1 MEKSLIIEKSEK
13 LIAYSDAKTN
23 NKNSFLPRIW
33 VLNES
38 DLRGTIRQE
47 GEQTRKARKVNMIL
61 KNKRETNKSAYGP
74 IWNWEIQRKRNDDFD
89 SKFKFSKEV
98 EIE

>member
-1 MEKSLIIEKSEK
+1 LKKNRSCKDKAGRSKIKKPMEKSLIIEKSEK

-61 KNKRETNKSAYGP
+61 KKKRETNKSASGP
-74 IWNWEIQRKRNDDFD
+74 I
-89 SKFKFSKEV
+89 
-98 EIE
+98 